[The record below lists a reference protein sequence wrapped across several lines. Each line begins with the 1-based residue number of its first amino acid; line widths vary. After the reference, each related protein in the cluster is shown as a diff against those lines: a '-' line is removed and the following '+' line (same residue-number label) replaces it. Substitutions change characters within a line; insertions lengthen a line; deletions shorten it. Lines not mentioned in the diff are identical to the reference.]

1 MFNRNQYKQPDFFA
15 KEINMPKKK
24 QSFEEAMGRLEEVVA
39 EMEDS
44 KTSLD
49 KSMTLY
55 KEGITLVM
63 RCAEEL
69 NGAEKE
75 ITLLQQSAEGIFT
88 QRPFEYN
95 E

>member
-1 MFNRNQYKQPDFFA
+1 
-15 KEINMPKKK
+15 MPKKK
-24 QSFEEAMGRLEEVVA
+24 QTFEEAMNRLEEVVA

-49 KSMTLY
+49 RSMSLY
-55 KEGITLVM
+55 KEGISLVM
-63 RCAEEL
+63 RCAEDL

-75 ITLLQQSAEGIFT
+75 ITELRQNAEGIFEQKKFT
-88 QRPFEYN
+88 YE

>member
-1 MFNRNQYKQPDFFA
+1 
-15 KEINMPKKK
+15 MPKKK

-49 KSMTLY
+49 KSMALY

-63 RCAEEL
+63 RCAEYL

-75 ITLLQQSAEGIFT
+75 ITVLQQSAEGIFA
-88 QRPFEYN
+88 RKPFIVGE
-95 E
+95 

>member
-1 MFNRNQYKQPDFFA
+1 MENVFPVSSFQFPAHQA
-15 KEINMPKKK
+15 MPKKK
-24 QSFEEAMGRLEEVVA
+24 QTFEEAMSRLEEVVA

-49 KSMTLY
+49 KSMALY

-63 RCAEEL
+63 RCSEDL
-69 NGAEKE
+69 TGAEKE
-75 ITLLQQSAEGIFT
+75 ITVLQQTAEGIFT
-88 QRPFEYN
+88 QKPFVIN